1 MSALSL
7 AADLASAATT
17 GHPFTQKPKKPAK
30 KLQNTGSCTGTTSI
44 DYCTEFASIKCT
56 QSSHFLKLTILPGMN
71 RPTFGP
77 QKHHGATVT
86 DCIPEINYPLF
97 CAPWNLCFS
106 LLNPLVLAATTAKFA
121 ATGTWTT
128 VPIPCCLGH
137 VPLGNWGK
145 SVGDMKVKF
154 VPHFTLGFGIGTT
167 IHNLRVSFLS
177 NPEVDCLT
185 KNCTLTCAWLGT
197 ITIASS
203 GRDEKNPAPYGPI
216 DGLAGPGPFDFL
228 RNACGIIMNYVGL
241 GAMVGLAALDSLFA
255 GLQKGFETGDPMEG
269 LFAGL
274 KTAAGYAIGFAIA
287 GGVGKGGG
295 AFLAKTKIG
304 RNLSSKVTA
313 KFSAFAQSNF
323 SKGLSKL
330 HVKGNEAL
338 ISMGRSLQRNSV
350 EGKYSTYAQ
359 GVFIEWLGKRNLE
372 KVLRG
377 RNEVLAKANT
387 VNLNIIESG
396 KNLERQFGENI
407 QNNAAERALIEI
419 LERKKQDNKKAADEL
434 AERISNIKSDRTAKQ
449 KSDAALGE
457 RYDGLKRSQDADM
470 ARRSDLETRMGDTAR
485 ERNSLANQRENMAKD
500 RDELVGI
507 RNEMNDKEA
516 YPGLPEYVDKQIA
529 DRNSKIDDMD
539 QQIGALDRDFDSM
552 GREHTDL
559 DASIR
564 ERGQEMDDI
573 SKTRDDLH
581 SSMDDDSSKIFNDRE
596 NRDHALDH
604 YDSANK
610 KIDEMNDSIARRNNE
625 NERLEQ
631 EWADGY
637 DTRAQA
643 SYNKEM
649 NDNEIAA
656 NNGMYDN
663 YGLKAPEEKPG
674 PTGWRKDTADAIN
687 DGNAVNAK
695 GAVNWTTDNA
705 TKATGNENWTY
716 QGAIDGAGSS
726 DAPESIGYEFSE
738 VDGNTSICSNGSHGL
753 QTD

>member
-97 CAPWNLCFS
+97 CAPWTLCFS

-323 SKGLSKL
+323 SKSLSKL

-387 VNLNIIESG
+387 VNLNIMESG
-396 KNLERQFGENI
+396 KNLERQFGENAE
-407 QNNAAERALIEI
+407 NNAIDRAVIEA
-419 LERKKQDNKKAADEL
+419 LQRDNKTDKQLADDL
-434 AERISNIKSDRTAKQ
+434 SRRMSDNI
-449 KSDAALGE
+449 
-457 RYDGLKRSQDADM
+457 
-470 ARRSDLETRMGDTAR
+470 
-485 ERNSLANQRENMAKD
+485 KD
-500 RDELVGI
+500 RDAKLSPLKDAQEDDLARRYNVEENMSINNRERDKLVDQ
-507 RNEMNDKEA
+507 RNDAITDREKLKDDRAGWTDVRKGMDDENA
-516 YPGLPEYVDKQIA
+516 YPGLPEDVDRKIA
-529 DRNSKIDDMD
+529 DDTEGIAAKNDEIDNLNRKMD
-539 QQIGALDRDFDSM
+539 DLDRQNEDYGARHSELDDSIN
-552 GREHTDL
+552 R
-559 DASIR
+559 R
-564 ERGQEMDDI
+564 NQEMEGITNRADADNAKLKEQQDGVQDRI
-573 SKTRDDLH
+573 DTRDEIIGSREAAIDRRNKENDQLRNEWANGY
-581 SSMDDDSSKIFNDRE
+581 NDRVRAE
-596 NRDHALDH
+596 DN
-604 YDSANK
+604 YGKNNQ
-610 KIDEMNDSIARRNNE
+610 EM
-625 NERLEQ
+625 
-631 EWADGY
+631 
-637 DTRAQA
+637 
-643 SYNKEM
+643 
-649 NDNEIAA
+649 AA
-656 NNGMYDN
+656 NNGVYDN

-705 TKATGNENWTY
+705 ANWTY
-716 QGAIDGAGSS
+716 QEGIDGIGSS
-726 DAPESIGYEFSE
+726 DAPASIEYDASE
-738 VDGNTSICSNGSHGL
+738 INGDSVICSDGSHGL